1 MESGQKQTFYL
12 VMAIIGVC
20 VTWYFNIQ
28 FMIQYQGFSA
38 WTFIKDC
45 YVNAASSSISND
57 LTVVVVTFLFWSWFE
72 ARRLNMR
79 HWWLYVV
86 LTFSI
91 AIAFTCPLFLYMR
104 ERAIAAGQGAPT
116 A

>member
-1 MESGQKQTFYL
+1 MTAARKQRFYL
-12 VMAIIGVC
+12 SMAIIGVC

-28 FMIQYQGFSA
+28 FMIEHQGFSA
-38 WTFIKDC
+38 LAFITAC
-45 YVNAASSSISND
+45 YANAASSSIAND

-79 HWWLYVV
+79 NWWLYVV
-86 LTFSI
+86 LTFSV

-104 ERAIAAGQGAPT
+104 ERALLAAGETDA
-116 A
+116 